1 MSPLRIE
8 VIALPNIELHYN
20 CKPWLWA
27 AFLGSLVLLNTI
39 DPAIAAKKATCSG
52 SSLIEEIQAG
62 DPDAFAAIMAESQK
76 TENGDALLW
85 RISKAGI
92 PDSYLFGTVHMTDDR
107 VTKLSKQVKEAI
119 SDAKVVALE
128 VADTSPTAVSSALAN
143 APSLMMFD
151 DGRRLDLLVSPE
163 HFSKVKDQLEAARLP
178 SKFAQLFKPWVVS
191 MVMAVSECERK
202 RMEGGKPVLDM
213 RLANLASAKSIPVV
227 GLETVQSQLEAAASV
242 PMEEQV
248 AMLGLSLQFADRAED
263 LRETILQLY
272 LARQLGALLPL
283 QKALAKRYGIKD
295 TEFAGFRSRM
305 VDQRNR
311 KMRTHALPLLAKG
324 NVFIGVGALHL
335 IGEDGLVAL
344 LRNAGYTL
352 EPVE

>member
-8 VIALPNIELHYN
+8 VIALPNFIWLFN
-20 CKPWLWA
+20 RKPWLWA
-27 AFLGSLVLLNTI
+27 ACLVSLVLPNTI
-39 DPAIAAKKATCSG
+39 DPAIAAKKTTCSG
-52 SSLIEEIQAG
+52 GSLFKEIQAG
-62 DPDAFAAIMAESQK
+62 DPDAFATILAETQK
-76 TENGDALLW
+76 TKNGDALLW

-107 VTKLSKQVKEAI
+107 VTKLSKQVEKAI
-119 SDAKVVALE
+119 NESKVVALE
-128 VADTSPTAVSSALAN
+128 VADTSPTAVASALSS

-163 HFSKVKDQLEAARLP
+163 HFSKVKNQLEAARLP
-178 SKFAQLFKPWVVS
+178 SKFARLFKPWVVS

-213 RLANLASAKSIPVV
+213 RIANVARAKSIPVV

-248 AMLGLSLQFADRAED
+248 AMLRLSLQFADRAED

-305 VDQRNR
+305 VEQRNR
-311 KMRTHALPLLAKG
+311 KMRAHALPLIAKG